1 MQPAMHPRFLDT
13 RDEKEEAIDDRLAEI
28 ASANKKYHEQEAE
41 EKGASEDAAGS
52 LHDEEPVDPL
62 PFWGALESLDT
73 VGSHLA
79 TLSNHQHSLATS

>member
-52 LHDEEPVDPL
+52 LHDEEPVVSMGQVRASRRVHFDQAPTYISCCPL
-62 PFWGALESLDT
+62 QLIRFS
-73 VGSHLA
+73 
-79 TLSNHQHSLATS
+79 